1 MIAAV
6 VGSLVATLG
15 LCAAAATRA
24 TARDRVL
31 HRAGV
36 PGRPGPARRWIAS
49 IPRRPAL
56 AVVFAIPILA
66 LSYAIAGPPAA
77 VVVAVAAVTIPRVV
91 RRRRAAKGRAQ
102 LESQLATAVSG
113 VAAALRAG
121 LSLSQSIRFAATE
134 SEPPVSETLG
144 AVAQREDL
152 GVPLDES
159 LARWG
164 RSASSG
170 DVRLV
175 VDVLRLRIGAGLP
188 RVLDQVCRSLRARQ
202 SARRDVRSLTA
213 QARLSGTILGLLP
226 IGFFLFLSITSRH
239 DMAAAYGSPAG
250 VGAIALGLLLQAG
263 AFLWIRKLVDVEV

>member
-102 LESQLATAVSG
+102 LEYARDS
-113 VAAALRAG
+113 
-121 LSLSQSIRFAATE
+121 
-134 SEPPVSETLG
+134 
-144 AVAQREDL
+144 
-152 GVPLDES
+152 ES
-159 LARWG
+159 LLH
-164 RSASSG
+164 
-170 DVRLV
+170 RL
-175 VDVLRLRIGAGLP
+175 
-188 RVLDQVCRSLRARQ
+188 
-202 SARRDVRSLTA
+202 
-213 QARLSGTILGLLP
+213 
-226 IGFFLFLSITSRH
+226 
-239 DMAAAYGSPAG
+239 G
-250 VGAIALGLLLQAG
+250 VGAPLAAYWARLRFRYTITPQ
-263 AFLWIRKLVDVEV
+263 